1 MARITE
7 IRGNL
12 FESTTQTL
20 VNTVNC
26 YGVMGKGIALEFKN
40 RFPEM
45 YSIYSDYCDQKII
58 QPGIL
63 QIWNKSNP
71 WILNFPTKK
80 HWRNPSKIEYIE
92 SGLKKF
98 AENYLEKGISSIAF
112 PQLGCSLGGLQ
123 WENEVKPLMYQHL
136 EPLKNL
142 DVEIYEY
149 DPNAKDSL
157 YEKLYQSIHRLEVPD
172 YQKHIGLT
180 KKQSEH
186 VYESI
191 HSGSIQSMLDLQK
204 INGIGEKALEKIYSF
219 VNGTQLKTIKTG
231 DEIQL
236 SFL

>member
-12 FESTTQTL
+12 FESTSQTL

-26 YGVMGKGIALEFKN
+26 YGVMGRGIALEFKN

-45 YSIYSDYCDQKII
+45 FELYSEFCEKGNIK
-58 QPGIL
+58 PGIL

-71 WILNFPTKK
+71 WVLNFPTKK

-92 SGLKKF
+92 AGLQKF
-98 AENYLEKGISSIAF
+98 TENYLEKGISSIAF

-123 WENEVKPLMYQHL
+123 WEKEVKPLMYHYL
-136 EPLKNL
+136 EPLNNL

-157 YEKLYQSIHRLEVPD
+157 YEKLYQAIHRLEVPD
-172 YQKHIGLT
+172 YQKYIGLT
-180 KKQSEH
+180 KKQSEKVH
-186 VYESI
+186 EVI
-191 HSGSIQSMLDLQK
+191 NSGLVQSMMDLQK
-204 INGIGEKALEKIYSF
+204 IDGVGEKALEKIYNFINDSSI
-219 VNGTQLKTIKTG
+219 KSIKTG

>member
-1 MARITE
+1 MAKITE

-45 YSIYSDYCDQKII
+45 FEAFYDFCERKKI

-63 QIWNKSNP
+63 YIWNKTEP

-80 HWRNPSKIEYIE
+80 HWRNSSKIEYIE

-98 AENYLEKGISSIAF
+98 SDNYIEKKISSIAF
-112 PQLGCSLGGLQ
+112 PQLGCSLGGLS
-123 WENEVKPLMYQHL
+123 WENEVRPLMYKYL
-136 EPLKNL
+136 EPLQNL
-142 DVEIYEY
+142 DIEIYEY
-149 DPNAKDSL
+149 DPNSRDSFF
-157 YEKLYQSIHRLEVPD
+157 EKLYQAIHRLDVPD
-172 YQKHIGLT
+172 YQKYIGLT
-180 KKQSEH
+180 KKQSEK
-186 VYESI
+186 I
-191 HSGSIQSMLDLQK
+191 HNGIHTGSVKSMMDLQK
-204 INGIGEKALEKIYSF
+204 INGVGEKALENIYNFTNDNSY
-219 VNGTQLKTIKTG
+219 KTIKTG
-231 DEIQL
+231 NEIQL